1 MSGAGHRVT
10 TTFHELTSARNW
22 GTSSLRSLTATQPI
36 NAAVESRLRVSCDRF
51 AGVLDETR
59 ASRGTLYDR
68 EATLNMIVIIP
79 TVGVEEMED

>member
-1 MSGAGHRVT
+1 MSGAGHRAT
-10 TTFHELTSARNW
+10 TIFRELTSARNW
-22 GTSSLRSLTATQPI
+22 GTSSLPSLAAKQPI
-36 NAAVESRLRVSCDRF
+36 SAAVESRLRVSCDRF

-59 ASRGTLYDR
+59 ASWGTLYDR

>member
-22 GTSSLRSLTATQPI
+22 GTSSLPSLAAKQPI
-36 NAAVESRLRVSCDRF
+36 SAAVESRLRVSCDRF
-51 AGVLDETR
+51 ASVLDETR
-59 ASRGTLYDR
+59 ASWGTLYDR

>member
-1 MSGAGHRVT
+1 MSGAGHRAT
-10 TTFHELTSARNW
+10 TIFRELTSARNW
-22 GTSSLRSLTATQPI
+22 GTSSLPSLAAKQPI
-36 NAAVESRLRVSCDRF
+36 SAAVESRLRVSCDRF